1 LPFPPSQ
8 PRFPFARH
16 SSVEVEGSQIPSWY
30 SPRIPSAGKR
40 KMEEIDLDSEPEG
53 DETVESDG
61 MEVDTDATHEIRT
74 TMSVSPFCFSFVS
87 LCVLTP
93 CQTSVSVTA
102 MEDAQPVAKKT
113 KTEAGKETQV
123 ETSTVMNSVD
133 ATESKKTRT
142 STESKSRSE
151 YKNSDLPVPGD
162 HKWTNVFIDTAI
174 LWAGGQPNIWSIP
187 DETLATALQE
197 IFSIVYPDVQYQ
209 VMVHGAVFGVVHHHP
224 HSFFMSSHF
233 PSLKYK

>member
-1 LPFPPSQ
+1 
-8 PRFPFARH
+8 
-16 SSVEVEGSQIPSWY
+16 
-30 SPRIPSAGKR
+30 
-40 KMEEIDLDSEPEG
+40 
-53 DETVESDG
+53 
-61 MEVDTDATHEIRT
+61 
-74 TMSVSPFCFSFVS
+74 
-87 LCVLTP
+87 
-93 CQTSVSVTA
+93 

-142 STESKSRSE
+142 STKSKSRSE

-162 HKWTNVFIDTAI
+162 HKWTNAFIDTAI

-209 VMVHGAVFGVVHHHP
+209 VKVHSAVFGVVRHHP